1 MVSIKNLTAGY
12 GRQKILDDVSF
23 EVEPGKLVG
32 VIGPNGSGKS
42 TLIRAFFGIADILS
56 GSITIDGKDIT
67 NLPIVEISQIIGVC
81 RPVDFKSVHLPVLS
95 YINAGTIEV
104 SEEALQQIKRE
115 FELEQI
121 INKPISELSHG
132 QMQRVSLAQVVARNP
147 RVYLLDEPT
156 SHLDLKYKIQT
167 LKTIRNKTQN
177 NSYALAVIHEI
188 DLAREYC
195 DEIIGLKDGKLEF
208 QGKSELLDDKR
219 IVSSL
224 FGLES

>member
-167 LKTIRNKTQN
+167 LKIIRNKTQN